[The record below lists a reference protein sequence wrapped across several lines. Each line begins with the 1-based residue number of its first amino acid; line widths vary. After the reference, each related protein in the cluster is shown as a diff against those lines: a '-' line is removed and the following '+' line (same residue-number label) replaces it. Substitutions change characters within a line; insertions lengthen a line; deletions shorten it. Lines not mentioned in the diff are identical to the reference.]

1 MSVSASIHLL
11 VGLKSHPAKLQLLK
25 MRPISYTMTL
35 SAVSASPNQSN
46 LTMDP
51 ILQIQLSNVSPRFL
65 KFVISSLATPCY
77 PQSNGRAE
85 RLIGTLGSIS
95 PRYRRGRRN
104 RHSKLAT
111 SDLYLDEV
119 QACDAQQAEGFIKF
133 ECWTMCKRALICD
146 TWQGE
151 GFFEFVGWARWN
163 LALIC
168 DTSGRFR
175 WIIILDDMGK
185 VPLNL
190 NYRRNARFRWIWTL
204 CKRPLICYAQ
214 QEEGYVEFKFSTEC
228 KVSLNF
234 NSRRCARFCRI
245 WMLA

>member
-1 MSVSASIHLL
+1 MQALSQSTNSVFNMSVSASIHLL

-104 RHSKLAT
+104 RRRRTRSSERRRSVGVTRLLNQKLNASSSTRPIPITSTARAT
-111 SDLYLDEV
+111 GS
-119 QACDAQQAEGFIKF
+119 
-133 ECWTMCKRALICD
+133 
-146 TWQGE
+146 
-151 GFFEFVGWARWN
+151 
-163 LALIC
+163 
-168 DTSGRFR
+168 
-175 WIIILDDMGK
+175 
-185 VPLNL
+185 
-190 NYRRNARFRWIWTL
+190 
-204 CKRPLICYAQ
+204 
-214 QEEGYVEFKFSTEC
+214 
-228 KVSLNF
+228 
-234 NSRRCARFCRI
+234 
-245 WMLA
+245 